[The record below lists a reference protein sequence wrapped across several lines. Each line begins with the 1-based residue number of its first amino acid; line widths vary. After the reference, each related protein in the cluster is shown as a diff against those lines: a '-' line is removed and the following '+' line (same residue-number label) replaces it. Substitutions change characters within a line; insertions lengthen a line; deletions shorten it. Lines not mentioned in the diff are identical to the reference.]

1 MKLADTHAHLY
12 LPHFKGDLDQVV
24 SRAKD
29 NGVTCIL
36 LPNIDTGSLGPML
49 DVCSLYTGFCLPM
62 LGLHPTSVKK
72 DYATKLESLEKQ
84 FGAASYVAIGETG
97 MDAHWD
103 TSHMEQQE
111 ASFRRHLDWAI
122 EFKLPVVIHSRKT
135 TDIIISILKDGYS
148 GRVRGVFHAFS
159 GSTEQAREITG
170 MGFMLGIGGVVTY
183 PRSGLADVI
192 RETGLEQIIIET
204 DAPYL
209 TPVPKRGKRNES
221 SYLIYIAEKI
231 AQVSETSASQVA
243 ETTTRNA
250 FNLFNL
256 NGR

>member
-1 MKLADTHAHLY
+1 MNLTDTHAHLY
-12 LPHFKGDLDQVV
+12 LPHFKGDLDRVV
-24 SRAKD
+24 SRAED
-29 NGVTCIL
+29 SGVTRIL
-36 LPNIDTGSLGPML
+36 LPNIDTESLGPML
-49 DVCSLYTGFCLPM
+49 EVCSSYPGLCLPM

-72 DYATKLESLEKQ
+72 DYTSKLESLEKQ
-84 FGAASYVAIGETG
+84 FGAASFVAIGETG

-103 TSHMEQQE
+103 TSHLDQQE
-111 ASFRRHLDWAI
+111 ASFKRHLDWAI
-122 EFKLPVVIHSRKT
+122 DLRLPVVIHSRNT
-135 TDIIISILKDGYS
+135 TDIITSILKNGYI
-148 GRVRGVFHAFS
+148 GRVKGVFHAFS

-192 RETGLEQIIIET
+192 REIGLEHIIIET
-204 DAPYL
+204 DSPYL
-209 TPVPKRGKRNES
+209 TPVPRRGKRNES
-221 SYLIYIAEKI
+221 SYLVYIAEKI
-231 AQVSETSASQVA
+231 AQISEIAASQVA